1 MGLWPECGEEIPS
14 RYYQS
19 VIKTVIRDNE
29 GGAGSLFCCVI
40 AIIEFQLNI
49 LFVFIHIK
57 EKTSQFP
64 HSSLFLH
71 HHNKDPFI

>member
-1 MGLWPECGEEIPS
+1 MGLWPGFGEEIPS
-14 RYYQS
+14 TYYQS

-49 LFVFIHIK
+49 HL
-57 EKTSQFP
+57 
-64 HSSLFLH
+64 SSLLH
-71 HHNKDPFI
+71 FPRTLDWAQ

>member
-1 MGLWPECGEEIPS
+1 MGLWLKCGEEIPR
-14 RYYQS
+14 RYYRS

-49 LFVFIHIK
+49 HL
-57 EKTSQFP
+57 
-64 HSSLFLH
+64 SSLLH
-71 HHNKDPFI
+71 FPRTLAWAQ